1 MVFRANPDLL
11 FLETL
16 RGEGSEEGALKLD
29 QPAPDLFTIG
39 LTIKITFGYQNCM
52 FLWALQIEFE
62 LNLFRKWDRQKAFE
76 HVTQNR
82 KKGVRDF
89 ELFCASLSTDK
100 Q

>member
-39 LTIKITFGYQNCM
+39 LTIKITVGYQ
-52 FLWALQIEFE
+52 LHAP
-62 LNLFRKWDRQKAFE
+62 
-76 HVTQNR
+76 
-82 KKGVRDF
+82 
-89 ELFCASLSTDK
+89 LSVAN
-100 Q
+100 